1 MKIFN
6 SIVYNVIGKNNNS
19 FVIAVIDL
27 LLNTD
32 TKY

>member
-6 SIVYNVIGKNNNS
+6 SIVYNVIGKNNS
-19 FVIAVIDL
+19 LAIEVYL
-27 LLNTD
+27 LLKTD

>member
-6 SIVYNVIGKNNNS
+6 SIVYNVIGKNNS
-19 FVIAVIDL
+19 LGVGIDL
-27 LLNTD
+27 LLKTD